1 MLVPQICIY
10 ILYTEIFEIYI
21 KPCTNTSKCETRQ
34 ILSNKLLMQTF
45 RFLNK
50 AISGSVFYNRNHK
63 LNHHDGDSC
72 LLCFQI
78 LLYHCIEVVNKVLT
92 KCFILQRYQLYDQC
106 NLGIVF
112 MIITTSQSNI
122 AVIQCLECM
131 LLML

>member
-1 MLVPQICIY
+1 
-10 ILYTEIFEIYI
+10 
-21 KPCTNTSKCETRQ
+21 
-34 ILSNKLLMQTF
+34 MQTF

-50 AISGSVFYNRNHK
+50 AISGSVFYNRSHK

-78 LLYHCIEVVNKVLT
+78 SLCHCIEVVNKVLT
-92 KCFILQRYQLYDQC
+92 KCFILQRYQLYNQC

-131 LLML
+131 LLMLWILLCIEVVNKLLYWGSVSFYRDTNFLNNEISEYLLKS

>member
-1 MLVPQICIY
+1 
-10 ILYTEIFEIYI
+10 
-21 KPCTNTSKCETRQ
+21 
-34 ILSNKLLMQTF
+34 MQTF

-50 AISGSVFYNRNHK
+50 AISGSVFYNHSHK
-63 LNHHDGDSC
+63 LNHNDGDSC

-78 LLYHCIEVVNKVLT
+78 LLCHCIEVVNKVLT
-92 KCFILQRYQLYDQC
+92 KCFILQRCQLYNQC

-131 LLML
+131 LLMLWILLCIEVTVLAKCFILQRYQLSKQWNLWISFKIITIN